1 LILFKG
7 MFNHVSDLMRTNAR
21 ARALVAVAG
30 ATGMTLYASV
40 FTVPAG
46 HIGVESL
53 FGDVYERSYSPG
65 IHVSHPLT
73 RVKCYDIRV
82 QNTALK
88 CESVTADGLAIQSNL
103 AVRWRL
109 DPAHATQTRRTVA
122 GNVETTILTPMLVDA
137 VTRATSRHGVS
148 ALFDATTRAN
158 IGTQMRETLG
168 DKCSAYG
175 IVILDVMV
183 NRLQPPESVEQAVQQ
198 KMTAEQDAERANY
211 TMNKKR
217 IELAFETERA
227 QFEADRNMM
236 LARAEADRLKLLAAS
251 EAERMLLLADAEA
264 QRRILEGKGVR
275 AFQDAINA
283 STSPRVL
290 EWRKI
295 EAMQKL
301 YENPGIKF
309 AFFDPKE
316 TMLMNVRDLIN

>member
-1 LILFKG
+1 

-158 IGTQMRETLG
+158 IGTQMREMLG
-168 DKCSAYG
+168 DKCSAC
-175 IVILDVMV
+175 
-183 NRLQPPESVEQAVQQ
+183 S
-198 KMTAEQDAERANY
+198 
-211 TMNKKR
+211 
-217 IELAFETERA
+217 
-227 QFEADRNMM
+227 
-236 LARAEADRLKLLAAS
+236 
-251 EAERMLLLADAEA
+251 
-264 QRRILEGKGVR
+264 RR
-275 AFQDAINA
+275 
-283 STSPRVL
+283 
-290 EWRKI
+290 
-295 EAMQKL
+295 
-301 YENPGIKF
+301 
-309 AFFDPKE
+309 
-316 TMLMNVRDLIN
+316 